1 MKTVPKCENCQHLD
15 CVDEIYKS
23 YYCIKAMNRSL
34 GVDAPPFRS
43 PKWCPLR
50 LKERKVHI
58 SELYDRLYLKDKRFV
73 ITLYHEFAH
82 DIATSV
88 CTYIFMN
95 ILKRCEARNIKVW
108 GSCRY
113 DKYNKNNMYVL
124 DYESIIFYLT
134 ECLNHYMY
142 KELDDFIRSH
152 KCNKYDMY
160 RHYDLLLESDER

>member
-1 MKTVPKCENCQHLD
+1 MKTVPKCENCRHLD

-58 SELYDRLYLKDKRFV
+58 SELYDRLYLRDRKFM
-73 ITLYHEFAH
+73 ITLYHELSH

-88 CTYIFMN
+88 CSQIFMN

-124 DYESIIFYLT
+124 DYESTISYLT
-134 ECLNHYMY
+134 ECLNHYVY
-142 KELDDFIRSH
+142 KELDGVRDLRRCDEYNIYRY
-152 KCNKYDMY
+152 YDS
-160 RHYDLLLESDER
+160 LLNLEDE